1 MKRKIKKIIFT
12 LYKMMLLILMF
23 ASILI
28 LTSDYNIINTKEY
41 SNMFFITKT
50 ISLIIAFISYK
61 LFIKKIIIK

>member
-1 MKRKIKKIIFT
+1 MKRKIKKIVFA
-12 LYKMMLLILMF
+12 LYKMILLILLLVSM
-23 ASILI
+23 LI

-41 SNMFFITKT
+41 FNMFFITKT